1 MVPVIVWFYQRKG
14 YKQYRFF
21 VMNVYE
27 SEISVKGNK
36 KVKLSRLILRTH
48 LSRINPRINH
58 SNPDEVKKIYIRD
71 KIFKR
76 IIEQN

>member
-1 MVPVIVWFYQRKG
+1 MIPVVVWLYQKRG
-14 YKQYRFF
+14 YRLYRFF

-27 SEISVKGNK
+27 SMISVRGNK
-36 KVKLSRLILRTH
+36 RVKLSRLILRTH

-76 IIEQN
+76 IMEQN